1 MPAKPNTSA
10 NVNAENRAKRAYNT
24 MAEIRSTLYRRLVDY
39 VLANEGRIR
48 SEVKGEDTYSFTLQQ
63 MDEHFLN
70 KLNIVERA
78 VAELS
83 RCEHREGGQV
93 TTTTYEAIEVLAK
106 REELPQKVADALAEH
121 GESDFLDMC
130 VLRADDKMAEVLLV
144 LAREDSGTP
153 PAAIKQQKQQH
164 GEQGEQNDDQAG
176 SAGGS
181 SDT

>member
-1 MPAKPNTSA
+1 VAAKPNPSA
-10 NVNAENRAKRAYNT
+10 NANAENRAKRAYNT
-24 MAEIRSTLYRRLVDY
+24 MAEIRATLYRRLVDY

-48 SEVKGEDTYSFTLQQ
+48 DEVKGEDTYSFTLQQ

-83 RCEHREGGQV
+83 RCEHRDGQV

-130 VLRADDKMAEVLLV
+130 VLRADDKLAEVLLV

-153 PAAIKQQKQQH
+153 PAAIKPEKQQH
-164 GEQGEQNDDQAG
+164 GEQGEQNDDQSG
-176 SAGGS
+176 SAGGNS
-181 SDT
+181 ET